1 MAPSWRHCNTTNV
14 PRGAEK
20 RVGSAES
27 GAAGNDRRVARPS
40 LRPGAAFAGLV
51 LAFVVVMTGTTMP
64 TPMYALYQRELG
76 FSPLVQTVIFAV
88 YAAGVLAALLI
99 AGRWSDVVGRRP
111 LLLAGLA
118 AALLSSAVFLVAG
131 PVWVLL
137 VGRVLSGISAGI
149 FAGAATAAVIEAAPE
164 AWRNRAAS
172 VATAA
177 NIGGLGMGPL
187 LAGLAVEYLPAPLHL
202 SFAVHAVAVLG
213 SAGLVLLVP
222 ETVEVQRGARLR
234 PQALAVPADVRA
246 VFVSAATAGFA
257 GFAVL
262 GLFTA
267 ISPRIL
273 SDVLGIGNHAV
284 AGLVAFLLL
293 GSSAVAQLFL
303 SRLPTD
309 RALDAGCALLVVGI
323 LLVGFSVAA
332 ASFPA
337 LLAGA
342 VIAGIGQGMSF
353 SKGLAAVNARV
364 EPQSRAG
371 VTSSYFV
378 VLYVAISLPVV
389 GVGAASQAWGLV
401 PAGVAFAIAVAV
413 LAAAALVALQIS
425 TSGARA
431 RKSVPRH

>member
-1 MAPSWRHCNTTNV
+1 M
-14 PRGAEK
+14 E
-20 RVGSAES
+20 E
-27 GAAGNDRRVARPS
+27 NDQHVARPS
-40 LRPGAAFAGLV
+40 LHPGAAFAGLV
-51 LAFVVVMTGTTMP
+51 LAFGVVMTGTTMP

-76 FSPLVQTVIFAV
+76 FSPLGQTVIFAV
-88 YAAGVLAALLI
+88 YAVGVLAALLI
-99 AGRWSDVVGRRP
+99 AGRWSDAVGRRP

-118 AALLSSAVFLVAG
+118 SALLSSLVFLVAG

-137 VGRVLSGISAGI
+137 VGRLLSGVSAGI

-164 AWRNRAAS
+164 AWRTRAAS

-202 SFAVHAVAVLG
+202 SFAVHAAAVLG
-213 SAGLVLLVP
+213 CAVLVLLAP
-222 ETVEVQRGARLR
+222 ETVDVRRDARLR
-234 PQALAVPADVRA
+234 PQTLAVPADVRA

-273 SDVLGIGNHAV
+273 SDVLGVPSHAV
-284 AGLVAFLLL
+284 AGLVAFVLL
-293 GSSAVAQLFL
+293 GSSAVAQLGL
-303 SRLPTD
+303 RCLPTD
-309 RALDAGCALLVVGI
+309 RALDAGCALLIVGI

-332 ASFPA
+332 AAFPT
-337 LLAGA
+337 LVAGA
-342 VIAGIGQGMSF
+342 VVAGIGQGMSF

-364 EPQSRAG
+364 EPDSRAG

-401 PAGVAFAIAVAV
+401 AAGVVFAIAVAV
-413 LAAAALVALQIS
+413 LAAAALVALLVLQRP
-425 TSGARA
+425 TPATA
-431 RKSVPRH
+431 

>member
-1 MAPSWRHCNTTNV
+1 M
-14 PRGAEK
+14 
-20 RVGSAES
+20 
-27 GAAGNDRRVARPS
+27 ARPL
-40 LRPGAAFAGLV
+40 LRPGVAFAGLV
-51 LAFVVVMTGTTMP
+51 LAFLVVMTGTTMP

-88 YAAGVLAALLI
+88 YAGGVLAALLV
-99 AGRWSDVVGRRP
+99 AGRWSDVIGRRP

-118 AALLSSAVFLVAG
+118 SALASSVVFLVAG

-149 FAGAATAAVIEAAPE
+149 FAGAATAAVIEAAPQ
-164 AWRNRAAS
+164 AWKSRAAA

-202 SFAVHAVAVLG
+202 SFAVHAVAVL
-213 SAGLVLLVP
+213 ACAVLVLMAP
-222 ETVEVQRGARLR
+222 ETVDVQPGARLR
-234 PQALAVPADVRA
+234 PQVLSVPADVRA

-273 SDVLGIGNHAV
+273 ADVLGITDHAV
-284 AGLVAFLLL
+284 AGFVAFLLL
-293 GSSAVAQLFL
+293 GSSAVAQLGL
-303 SRLPTD
+303 RRLPTD
-309 RALDAGCALLVVGI
+309 RALDAGCVLLAAGI
-323 LLVGFSVAA
+323 ALVGFSVLA

-337 LLAGA
+337 LVAGA
-342 VIAGIGQGMSF
+342 VVAGIGQGLSF
-353 SKGLAAVNARV
+353 SNGLAAVNARV
-364 EPQSRAG
+364 EAGSRAG

-378 VLYVAISLPVV
+378 VLYVALSLPVV
-389 GVGAASQAWGLV
+389 GIGAASQAWGLV
-401 PAGVAFAIAVAV
+401 PAAIVFAVAVAV
-413 LAAAALVALQIS
+413 LALAALAALLVQQR
-425 TSGARA
+425 RA
-431 RKSVPRH
+431 PTPVR

>member
-1 MAPSWRHCNTTNV
+1 MVPVWHHCGT
-14 PRGAEK
+14 
-20 RVGSAES
+20 VGGTASRSARRP
-27 GAAGNDRRVARPS
+27 ARGNDQRVARPL
-40 LRPGAAFAGLV
+40 LRTGPAFAALV
-51 LAFVVVMTGTTMP
+51 ASFAAVMTGTTMP

-88 YAAGVLAALLI
+88 YAVGVLAALLL
-99 AGRWSDVVGRRP
+99 AGRWSDAVGRRP
-111 LLLAGLA
+111 LLLAGLTS
-118 AALLSSAVFLVAG
+118 ALLSSLVFLVAG

-137 VGRVLSGISAGI
+137 VGRLLSGISAGI

-164 AWRNRAAS
+164 RWKSRAAS

-177 NIGGLGMGPL
+177 NIGGLGLGPL

-202 SFAVHAVAVLG
+202 AFAVHAVAVLG
-213 SAGLVLLVP
+213 CVVLVLLVP
-222 ETVEVQRGARLR
+222 ETVDVQPGARLR
-234 PQALAVPADVRA
+234 PQALVVPAEVRA

-273 SDVLGIGNHAV
+273 SDVLGVPNHAV

-293 GSSAVAQLFL
+293 GSSAAAQVGL
-303 SRLPTD
+303 RTLPTE
-309 RALDAGCALLVVGI
+309 RALDLGCALLIVGI
-323 LLVGFSVAA
+323 LLVGYSVAA

-337 LLAGA
+337 LVAGA
-342 VIAGIGQGMSF
+342 LVAGVGQGTSF

-364 EPQSRAG
+364 DPQARAG

-401 PAGVAFAIAVAV
+401 TASVVFAIAVAV
-413 LAAAALVALQIS
+413 LAAAAMTALLVLQRRTRAL
-425 TSGARA
+425 A
-431 RKSVPRH
+431 

>member
-1 MAPSWRHCNTTNV
+1 M
-14 PRGAEK
+14 
-20 RVGSAES
+20 
-27 GAAGNDRRVARPS
+27 ARPL

-51 LAFVVVMTGTTMP
+51 LAFLVVMTGTTMP

-88 YAAGVLAALLI
+88 YAVGVLAALLV

-111 LLLAGLA
+111 LLLAGLTS
-118 AALLSSAVFLVAG
+118 ALASSVVFLVAG

-137 VGRVLSGISAGI
+137 VGRLLSGISAGI

-164 AWRNRAAS
+164 AWRTRAAS

-213 SAGLVLLVP
+213 CAVLVLLAP
-222 ETVEVQRGARLR
+222 ETVDVRPGARLR
-234 PQALAVPADVRA
+234 PQVLAVPADVRA

-267 ISPRIL
+267 VSPRIL
-273 SDVLGIGNHAV
+273 SDVLGIANHAV
-284 AGLVAFLLL
+284 AGFVAFLLL
-293 GSSAVAQLFL
+293 GSSAMAQLGL
-303 SRLPTD
+303 RALPTE

-323 LLVGFSVAA
+323 LLVGYSVAE

-342 VIAGIGQGMSF
+342 VIAGVGQGLTF

-364 EPQSRAG
+364 EPGWRAG
-371 VTSSYFV
+371 ITSSYFV

-389 GVGAASQAWGLV
+389 GIGAASQAWGLV
-401 PAGVAFAIAVAV
+401 PAGIVFTIAVAV
-413 LAAAALVALQIS
+413 LAAAALSALLLLQRRP
-425 TSGARA
+425 APDRA
-431 RKSVPRH
+431 PAPGLR